1 LSQNT
6 FSQKVLFTI
15 GLIVLLFGIL
25 ILFVEAVQVLL
36 LIFAGIMLA
45 VFLRGTAAIIS
56 ERTSFSYGL
65 SIFLVLF
72 FTILLVVGGV
82 WLLGPNIVDGF
93 NMVKDQAPAA
103 WGQIKSELSRTNW
116 GRSLV
121 HGINNAGENILS
133 NKDIIDRV
141 SGIFSSTLAT
151 IINIFIILVIGL
163 YTAFSP
169 GIYINGFIKLIPR
182 SRRERVREVLDSMG
196 LALRWWFVG
205 RVAAMMVI
213 GVLTSIG
220 LAILNIPMPVTLGIF
235 AALMTFIP
243 NIGPII
249 SAVPAALF
257 GFVISPM
264 KGVYVIF
271 LYIIIQTLESYF
283 VTPQIQKKAVSLP
296 PALLISAQILIGV
309 LLGAFG
315 LILATPLMVCVIVAV
330 QMLYVEDALG
340 DTVKV
345 LGGDH
350 PGHK

>member
-1 LSQNT
+1 MNQDK

-15 GLIVLLFGIL
+15 GVIVLLFGIL

-36 LIFAGIMLA
+36 LIFAGILLA

-65 SIFLVLF
+65 SIFVVLF
-72 FTILLVVGGV
+72 VSILLVFAGV

-93 NMVKDQAPAA
+93 NMMKDQAPAA
-103 WGQIKSELSRTNW
+103 WDQIKSELSGTAW
-116 GRSLV
+116 GKSLV
-121 HGINNAGENILS
+121 HSINNAGTSILS
-133 NKDIIDRV
+133 NREIIDRV

-169 GIYINGFIKLIPR
+169 LIYINGFIKLFPK
-182 SRRERVREVLDSMG
+182 SKRERMREVIDAMG
-196 LALRWWFVG
+196 IALRWWFVG
-205 RVAAMMVI
+205 RIASMMVI
-213 GVLTSIG
+213 GVLTSVG
-220 LAILNIPMPVTLGIF
+220 LWMLNIPMPVTLGIF

-249 SAVPAALF
+249 SAIPAALF
-257 GFVISPM
+257 GFVTGPM
-264 KGVYVIF
+264 KGVYVII

-330 QMLYVEDALG
+330 QMLYIEDTLG
-340 DTVKV
+340 DIVKV
-345 LGGDH
+345 LGKDH
-350 PGHK
+350 PGHT